1 MSSKNTTV
9 GSPPP
14 LVAPAAERFGAAFRP
29 RPKDDFRML
38 ALLVTRPP
46 ELARAIQI
54 PIL

>member
-14 LVAPAAERFGAAFRP
+14 LVAAAERFGAALRP